1 MPLDRSVCVSVCVRF
16 FGRSPSER
24 KRLRP
29 RVSTGELSELNNAF
43 LLLKWVHIAEHVNRI
58 VVADAQT

>member
-1 MPLDRSVCVSVCVRF
+1 MCECVCVRF

-58 VVADAQT
+58 VVADA